1 MTTRSRWR
9 PQDVAVLAQGAAT
22 LIYAA
27 SDTFADVDLWWHLRL
42 GDDIWA
48 RGGLPWRDIYSYLS
62 KDGPYAESRMAG
74 GTDDVARVRLGRRHR
89 SRRF

>member
-9 PQDVAVLAQGAAT
+9 PQDAAVLAQGAAT

-42 GDDIWA
+42 GDDIWT
-48 RGGLPWRDIYSYLS
+48 RGGLPWRDI
-62 KDGPYAESRMAG
+62 
-74 GTDDVARVRLGRRHR
+74 
-89 SRRF
+89 